1 MTIGSILLGVAL
13 LVGVGLFVT
22 RPIFV
27 HDPQRRRRMSQ
38 RKALT
43 LQKEAILT
51 EIRALDFDYE
61 TGKVAEEEYRQ
72 GREAYV
78 AEAAELLQ
86 RIDALD
92 ERFLDTEA
100 TPAAEQPAAE
110 QPAAEQP
117 KVAGQPELEF
127 DEIEAAIARRRGKAA
142 PAAAPAPK
150 ATRPKQK
157 ARVGS
162 GQAGGGFCPQ
172 CGQPADPDD
181 RFCAFCGHQLTEPQH
196 A

>member
-110 QPAAEQP
+110 QP

-157 ARVGS
+157 AGVGS

>member
-100 TPAAEQPAAE
+100 TPAEEQPAAE

-150 ATRPKQK
+150 ATRPK
-157 ARVGS
+157 
-162 GQAGGGFCPQ
+162 
-172 CGQPADPDD
+172 
-181 RFCAFCGHQLTEPQH
+181 
-196 A
+196 